1 MGKGGK
7 RRKLRSNQLRNT
19 DRASKSS
26 EHDCDIV
33 ESIFPGLYLTLI
45 ALIQGI
51 ALAKLVDKINEPS
64 VVLNQVVWLQ
74 ITVTGMTI
82 FTIWHHYMYGV

>member
-33 ESIFPGLYLTLI
+33 ESIFPVSRFSGNWTM
-45 ALIQGI
+45 
-51 ALAKLVDKINEPS
+51 
-64 VVLNQVVWLQ
+64 
-74 ITVTGMTI
+74 TG
-82 FTIWHHYMYGV
+82 FLK